1 MSEENQK
8 TEEVVQ
14 QEKVTDEIVEISWE
28 EVSELVDV
36 RRAYAELENHL
47 AGMLLTFEKQKVE
60 LLKRSSELESK
71 MFDIASALKD
81 ANDIDPRLTYEI
93 KLPQQEGEKAY
104 FIRKNV

>member
-8 TEEVVQ
+8 TEEVAQ

-71 MFDIASALKD
+71 MFDIASTLKD